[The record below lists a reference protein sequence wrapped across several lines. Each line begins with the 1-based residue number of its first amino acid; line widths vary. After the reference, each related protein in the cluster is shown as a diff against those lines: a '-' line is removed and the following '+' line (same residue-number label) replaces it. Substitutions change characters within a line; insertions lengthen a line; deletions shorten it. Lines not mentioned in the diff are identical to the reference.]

1 MQSHTYL
8 SSFQG
13 FRHIHEY
20 SIFHHLLVCW
30 LTSVTHWMGGVR
42 AFMARRKQDQPQL
55 AAWKCKASYIHSI
68 ERRYA
73 TLEEVGGMRQQSL
86 TWRSARARPCFSTP
100 AELQDAVSRG
110 VSHIV
115 VTAHLNMMSTN
126 PSDEYDSEKG
136 FLLNIGQ
143 GLSSGYT
150 RSIRVRKSARPFV
163 GQTPPCGDAM
173 HFQFAL
179 R

>member
-1 MQSHTYL
+1 
-8 SSFQG
+8 
-13 FRHIHEY
+13 
-20 SIFHHLLVCW
+20 
-30 LTSVTHWMGGVR
+30 
-42 AFMARRKQDQPQL
+42 MARRKQDQPQL

-86 TWRSARARPCFSTP
+86 TWRSARARPCFSIVQAWRAAICCLLVLASHVSVCAGQRGDLAFVGTP

-136 FLLNIGQ
+136 FLLNIVQ